1 MFNPFT
7 YTIYYY
13 ILQFSVSPL
22 WPLQSSLFHF
32 HPTNILQLFSVLKLH
47 FTLPPIFCDIDGR
60 GRDTSVC
67 SSPFWLTPF
76 LPLFNVSVDHGHI
89 HLWGKIT
96 SDGHPTFLLFKPFL
110 PGHLLIAS
118 LPTCQLKSAPIN
130 TSFSPVE
137 PHATSSTFFC
147 EKVYFFCNCCSTWHQ
162 LVLLT
167 LHTNTQQK
175 IPTNFYLLFLMT
187 SYSSLPSP
195 VIFFLHLN
203 WCLWPWH
210 FIWSF
215 FTT

>member
-1 MFNPFT
+1 MAAAE
-7 YTIYYY
+7 
-13 ILQFSVSPL
+13 LSFSLSSYKHPTTFLCFKTSLHTSSHLL
-22 WPLQSSLFHF
+22 WHWRQRTWHISLFLAF
-32 HPTNILQLFSVLKLH
+32 
-47 FTLPPIFCDIDGR
+47 
-60 GRDTSVC
+60 
-67 SSPFWLTPF
+67 LTYPF

-137 PHATSSTFFC
+137 PRATSSTFFC

-203 WCLWPWH
+203 WCLWPRH